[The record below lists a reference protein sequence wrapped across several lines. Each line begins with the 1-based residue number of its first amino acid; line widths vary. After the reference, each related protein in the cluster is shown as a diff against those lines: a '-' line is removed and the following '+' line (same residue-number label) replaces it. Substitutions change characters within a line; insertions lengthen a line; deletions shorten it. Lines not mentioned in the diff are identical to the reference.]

1 MIRIPTC
8 IVALAVASAALPA
21 AAQQYYSTEVVPP
34 KIVKMGIHTSPVA
47 GTGTVRVQVQI
58 NPDGSHHV
66 TRIISSTNHGDD
78 AAAREI
84 AQSST
89 YRPAMRGG
97 KAVIYLY
104 DPVFKFTGKSV
115 AGVGEEQPPAS
126 IATSGGGGG
135 GGPIEGM
142 LRSGRYEA
150 AKSAA
155 QSRLASNPNDATLLQ
170 QLGAADYYLKDYEG
184 SADAF
189 NRVAHVSSFYSAI
202 AAGAFAQAA
211 VDVSATNPQQSVEYA
226 QKAVRLNGGANSRF
240 ALGVAQLA
248 NKQYADA
255 IATLQG
261 VRSTLSTTP
270 NSSIDARYGVDQRLM
285 MAYMGANETSQA
297 QSLAAEMK
305 RMRPSSSPYEP
316 ICVAFLN
323 QGNDQLTL
331 KNYDQAIA
339 LYLKMTAFPDTQ
351 CETAGYTRAA
361 NAVASEEKPDATTMK
376 GYADKALAA
385 NANDPAA
392 NFFEGYALALQY
404 NASHTAQLKQQA
416 LTYLNK
422 ADTLAKASTNQQ
434 TLVTSIENLIK
445 QLNGTG
451 GGMSP

>member
-8 IVALAVASAALPA
+8 LVALTIASAAIPV

-34 KIVKMGIHTSPVA
+34 KITKMGTHTSPVA
-47 GTGTVRVQVQI
+47 GTGIVRVQVQI
-58 NPDGSHHV
+58 NRDGTHHV

-84 AQSST
+84 AETST

-97 KAVIYLY
+97 KAVVYLY

-115 AGVGEEQPPAS
+115 ANVAEGGSVAS
-126 IATSGGGGG
+126 IATGGGGG
-135 GGPIEGM
+135 SIDAM
-142 LRSGRYEA
+142 LRSGRYQA

-155 QSRLASNPNDATLLQ
+155 QSGLTRNPNDGALLQ

-189 NRVAHVSSFYSAI
+189 NKVARVSSFYSAI

-211 VDVSATNPQQSVEYA
+211 VDVSTTNPQQSLDYA
-226 QKAVRLNGGANSRF
+226 RKAVSLNGGANSRF

-248 NKQYADA
+248 NKQYTDA
-255 IATLQG
+255 IATLQS
-261 VRSTLSTTP
+261 VRSTLATTP

-297 QSLAAEMK
+297 QSLAGEMK
-305 RMRPSSSPYEP
+305 RLRPSSSPYQA
-316 ICVAFLN
+316 ICVSYLS

-339 LYLKMTAFPDTQ
+339 LYLKMTAFPDTECQ
-351 CETAGYTRAA
+351 TAGYTRSA
-361 NAVASEEKPDATTMK
+361 NVIASEVKPDPTVMK

-385 NANDPAA
+385 NANDAAA

-404 NASHTAQLKQQA
+404 NASHSAQLKQQA

-434 TLVTSIENLIK
+434 MLVPSIENLIK
-445 QLNGTG
+445 QLNGSG